1 MCSSRVLHFFECL
14 KSGPKPVLHLS
25 EEYGDCFDSSLAF
38 GLKHHIVSLTNG
50 FVTLLNYDDHLL
62 INTNLSKQFDVCVNT
77 VVTESTQNTALQL
90 PQRVH

>member
-50 FVTLLNYDDHLL
+50 FVTLLNYVIICLL
-62 INTNLSKQFDVCVNT
+62 ILIYQNSLMFVNT

-90 PQRVH
+90 PLATSE